1 MLFFCPR
8 PKILFKRKNCNIYI
22 SRRGAKPSKPED
34 DKCPR
39 LKIILR
45 TKKYKIKSSKGHS
58 FEDTKLT
65 VQGPELL

>member
-1 MLFFCPR
+1 M
-8 PKILFKRKNCNIYI
+8 YI

-58 FEDTKLT
+58 LEDTKLT